1 MEEIANFLISK
12 IFDSVIFIDS
22 LLIECCTYDVNL
34 RENKGI
40 KIKKRVASLYI
51 CRSADNGFYQGCKK
65 KGSVPIYLGYGFH
78 QCC

>member
-1 MEEIANFLISK
+1 VVNIP
-12 IFDSVIFIDS
+12 FDR
-22 LLIECCTYDVNL
+22 LIECCTYDVNL

-65 KGSVPIYLGYGFH
+65 KGSVPNILKKGSVPNIS
-78 QCC
+78 